1 MCNPRQVR
9 VRATHR
15 LAEAWQDEIRRQVT
29 VSGEARGR
37 ASLRE
42 PLDASLGGPVLAAL
56 EQVMADSPDWEEVD
70 GGFRRR
76 LDGGYVQY
84 HADTRELEIVAEV
97 AEAIQAAGVAGRT
110 IGGIL
115 DEEVEIE
122 GVGRYYDDGWGGR
135 TEARA
140 RREAEADLDE
150 ARLRAGVERRAAAR
164 DAASREHAAE
174 LDAGARA
181 DAMASLERLAQ
192 ERSMGLDRAAAAVLA
207 SIGVQGRAFLNQAL
221 AQAYRDAILAF
232 ARSRRAEGIRMSES
246 GGVLDIEFEMEI

>member
-42 PLDASLGGPVLAAL
+42 PLDASLGAPVLAAL

-110 IGGIL
+110 IDGIL

-164 DAASREHAAE
+164 DAATREHAAE

-181 DAMASLERLAQ
+181 DAM
-192 ERSMGLDRAAAAVLA
+192 AAAVLA